1 MSKFDEVCIELWT
14 EYDDD
19 SIGVLSAV
27 DRLKKAHDLDIQEQD
42 KHIAE
47 LEAENMKYWANENR
61 HGVYPTKDTEEE
73 ELSDAICDDDDGCPT
88 ENGRLRKEWRDYKRC
103 IAELE
108 AEMDFLRG
116 TMRARVSAIKFE
128 LKEQGIT
135 DYEGF
140 APSEVNYLQCIRA
153 GFVKANK
160 RVKELEA
167 MNEDLRGRIDKLNCA
182 EVEK

>member
-1 MSKFDEVCIELWT
+1 MTFDEVCIELWN

-19 SIGVLSAV
+19 SLGVLSAV
-27 DRLKKAHDLDIQEQD
+27 DRLIKAHDLDIQEQD
-42 KHIAE
+42 KH
-47 LEAENMKYWANENR
+47 
-61 HGVYPTKDTEEE
+61 
-73 ELSDAICDDDDGCPT
+73 
-88 ENGRLRKEWRDYKRC
+88 

-167 MNEDLRGRIDKLNCA
+167 MNEDLRGRIDKLNWA